1 MPGWFNI
8 SLFVR
13 SHMLVIVQ
21 DYMHILCIYAWIL
34 IYMYVGIV
42 INKTQWSLLTF
53 WIKKCIAQLTSLYS
67 YYIFFLLSFNYLD
80 FSEGV
85 HIKMLGLA
93 NVCWVFF
100 VFFWWFFN
108 CLFCIF
114 HSNVLQF
121 CLFVCCISIPSSKIF
136 ENLPLK
142 QPKYM

>member
-85 HIKMLGLA
+85 HIKMLGPA
-93 NVCWVFF
+93 NVCWFFWGFFCDFLIVYF
-100 VFFWWFFN
+100 VFSIPMSCNFF
-108 CLFCIF
+108 
-114 HSNVLQF
+114 
-121 CLFVCCISIPSSKIF
+121 FVCCISIPSSKIF